1 MTLYEL
7 TGELIEL
14 MDKAL
19 NELDPKQFP
28 DSCDGCKYDDAGDG
42 VLVPCGY
49 CKRNEDDYYEGK
61 G

>member
-19 NELDPKQFP
+19 NELDPKQF
-28 DSCDGCKYDDAGDG
+28 DMFIDQIDMIVS
-42 VLVPCGY
+42 
-49 CKRNEDDYYEGK
+49 DYQDKSDERG
-61 G
+61 